1 MDKEQTRLISW
12 TKSSQQ
18 ERVDLEG
25 HSKAVRSLD
34 FQPESM
40 LLASGSY
47 DKNMIVQKLEPPTS
61 HKLLHTLTGPVLATV
76 VYGSMEGVGFG

>member
-47 DKNMIVQKLEPPTS
+47 DKNMIVQKT
-61 HKLLHTLTGPVLATV
+61 
-76 VYGSMEGVGFG
+76 